1 VFRSRLVWGGVILVA
16 AALLADDAAA
26 AVAMAETPVEE
37 WVANRLASEQAA
49 DLKGYPCPG
58 AANNVDCRALSGVFV
73 ARLIAGKVV
82 PPDRW
87 PVGGI
92 ELLSAEV
99 RGNLDLTGAHVP
111 GRIVMQN
118 SRVAGT
124 VTLDNARFDNSLLL
138 ACNRFDDTVTGDG
151 LHVAGDLSL
160 AGSQLAKQ
168 ISFVGANIG
177 GFFRAGSH
185 VVQRFDASNAHI
197 GLTFAFVQP
206 PTCPG
211 DLSAPLAAEQGIA
224 FDGADVGG
232 NVWIEGRI
240 GHLGSHDAVS
250 AYAAHIH
257 GMVGLQV
264 IADGGIDLTRAVI
277 DNSLSLESSTV
288 GGALKLLGGR
298 IGTDVAL
305 SPLAFEGVVDLS
317 GASVGQ
323 TFNMQGPPQPA
334 AGGKV
339 LRLNLQ
345 NAHVARLQDD
355 AGTWSQVHHQ
365 LAGFVYDEFVP
376 PDPGKRPDQGWR
388 RGWLAADESE
398 TKQFDPQPY
407 RQLAA
412 VLAASGDKE
421 KATEVAFWSRQ
432 RERQLAWQNDKIW
445 TWLDLS
451 VLAFTVGYGIGAYTF
466 VVLIWVVLITV
477 CGTIVLRFSPV
488 ARAKGWLWCGQAGLD
503 RLLPIIQL
511 SPEFDNFFG
520 DPEKSQLNR
529 WQVLFFSLTAIIGW
543 LLGAFLAAA
552 LSGLTQGSS

>member
-1 VFRSRLVWGGVILVA
+1 MFRSRLAWGGTILVL
-16 AALLADDAAA
+16 AALLADDTAA
-26 AVAMAETPVEE
+26 AVAVTPVEE
-37 WVANRLASEQAA
+37 WVASRVASEQAA
-49 DLKGYPCPG
+49 DLKDYPCPG
-58 AANNVDCRALSGVFV
+58 AASTADCRALSGVFV

-82 PPDRW
+82 PLDRW
-87 PVGGI
+87 PAGGI

-99 RGNLDLTGAHVP
+99 RGKLDLTGAHVP
-111 GRIVMQN
+111 GRVVVQN
-118 SRVAGT
+118 SRLTDT
-124 VTLDNARFDNSLLL
+124 VTLDDARFDNSLVL
-138 ACNRFDDTVTGDG
+138 ACDRFDDTVTGTG

-168 ISFVGANIG
+168 ISLVGANIG

-185 VVQRFDASNAHI
+185 VVQRFDVSNAHI
-197 GLTFAFVQP
+197 GITFAFNQP
-206 PTCPG
+206 PACPG
-211 DLSAPLAAEQGIA
+211 DHAAPPVAEQGIT

-232 NVWIEGRI
+232 NVQIEGRI
-240 GHLGSHDAVS
+240 GHIGSHDAIS
-250 AYAAHIH
+250 AYGTHIH
-257 GMVGLQV
+257 GRAGLLV
-264 IADGGIDLTRAVI
+264 TTDGGIDLTRAVI
-277 DNSLSLESSTV
+277 DNALTLTGSTV
-288 GGALKLLGGR
+288 GGALKLLGAK
-298 IGTDVAL
+298 IGSDVTL
-305 SPLAFEGVVDLS
+305 TPLAFEGVVDLS

-323 TFNMQGPPQPA
+323 TLNMRGAPQRA
-334 AGGKV
+334 AGAKV
-339 LRLNLQ
+339 VMLNLQ
-345 NAHVARLQDD
+345 NAHVAHLRDD

-365 LAGFVYDEFVP
+365 LAGFVYDEFAP
-376 PDPGKRPDQGWR
+376 PDPNERPDQGWR

-398 TKQFDPQPY
+398 TERFDPQPY

-432 RERQLAWQNDKIW
+432 RERQLAWQDGKIW
-445 TWLDLS
+445 TWLSLS

-477 CGTIVLRFSPV
+477 CSAIVLRCSPV

-511 SPEFDNFFG
+511 SPEFDDFFR
-520 DPEKSQLNR
+520 DSEKSQLNR
-529 WQVLFFSLTAIIGW
+529 WQVLFFSSTAIIGW